1 MTMTAKSLRLQKRTR
16 EELSERLS
24 SALGERDLGLLTES
38 EYQDKINA
46 IELLLGP
53 RINLEEVQVRD
64 GGTRFVVR
72 SSRTG
77 DAIDSLEYRRSWSE
91 EH

>member
-1 MTMTAKSLRLQKRTR
+1 MNAKSIRLQKKIRA
-16 EELSERLS
+16 ELSERLS

-38 EYQDKINA
+38 EYQDKISA

-53 RINLEEVQVRD
+53 RIKLQEVELRE
-64 GGTRFVVR
+64 GGTRFVLR
-72 SSRTG
+72 SSQTG

>member
-1 MTMTAKSLRLQKRTR
+1 MTMRAKSLRLQKRTR

-38 EYQDKINA
+38 EYQAKINA

-53 RINLEEVQVRD
+53 RINLEEVQLRD
-64 GGTRFVVR
+64 GGTRFVFR